1 METSN
6 QTEGSPTPYG
16 EPPQQEYENGQD
28 ALPEEAS
35 SWGWQPKPPLTRA
48 TIPAENAGTDVTP
61 YQATPQPT
69 PMPSAPP
76 TPTVPVPLP
85 FPAPQPTASQQYY
98 SPKVQPIQRPQPASA
113 PTPTPTQPL
122 DPTPLYQPVTQ
133 APALAPAPAPRP
145 APAPTPP
152 APAPTTATAPTSSV
166 APAAPAAVAS
176 TNTPSR
182 RRPILSEETEKA
194 EQLGLTGRAATSYMV
209 SGVRHANKRRNDSL
223 LKLLGLLFL
232 VNLLV
237 IGGFGAW
244 LYNYF
249 VTQVESRM
257 ADFANRPATGG
268 TNGSGSASTR
278 ATLPANAGGA
288 TAVEIKQ
295 LQDNFE
301 KRFSDLKS
309 QLQVAQSR
317 LTEYESAQQQQQ
329 TRVNALSSQMA
340 SAPGNDTSKGA
351 PTEPGAP
358 AVVPGVEFEIPPSSN
373 DLILLKER
381 NRLTGYA
388 DEAIATGAR
397 VPYDRLWE
405 ALEDPRMIKLIHAA
419 RAEILRVQNFYLS
432 GSRIESY
439 TIQVGDYFP
448 ESASLKDSQLRDEQL
463 IELLE
468 KKENPWQ
475 VRMKAA
481 NLLGL
486 RRSRAVGDAL
496 VRAVKYD
503 PNLDVVKEATFSF
516 EQMSGYRA
524 RIFEPASMDAWWT
537 QYNSSPA
544 SNSNAAAPKEATA
557 TASTNGATAKKSAKS
572 APAPTPPPA
581 IEPPPAAPVKEM
593 QPELRLPEWDEAQ
606 EARERADKAV
616 SDQQKAREK
625 QAAAKADTAPAPEPA
640 KKKKKSE

>member
-1 METSN
+1 
-6 QTEGSPTPYG
+6 
-16 EPPQQEYENGQD
+16 
-28 ALPEEAS
+28 
-35 SWGWQPKPPLTRA
+35 
-48 TIPAENAGTDVTP
+48 
-61 YQATPQPT
+61 
-69 PMPSAPP
+69 
-76 TPTVPVPLP
+76 
-85 FPAPQPTASQQYY
+85 
-98 SPKVQPIQRPQPASA
+98 
-113 PTPTPTQPL
+113 
-122 DPTPLYQPVTQ
+122 
-133 APALAPAPAPRP
+133 
-145 APAPTPP
+145 
-152 APAPTTATAPTSSV
+152 
-166 APAAPAAVAS
+166 
-176 TNTPSR
+176 
-182 RRPILSEETEKA
+182 
-194 EQLGLTGRAATSYMV
+194 MV
-209 SGVRHANKRRNDSL
+209 SGVRHANKRRSNSL

-232 VNLLV
+232 VNLLI
-237 IGGFGAW
+237 IGSFGAW

-249 VTQVESRM
+249 VTQVEGRM
-257 ADFANRPATGG
+257 ADFANRPATSGAP
-268 TNGSGSASTR
+268 GSGSASAR

-301 KRFSDLKS
+301 KRFSDLKN

-340 SAPGNDTSKGA
+340 AASGNDGAKGA
-351 PTEPGAP
+351 PAEPAAS
-358 AVVPGVEFEIPPSSN
+358 AVVPGVEFEIPPSAN
-373 DLILLKER
+373 ELILLKER

-397 VPYDRLWE
+397 EPYDRLWE
-405 ALEDPRMIKLIHAA
+405 ALEDPRLIKLIHAA

-448 ESASLKDSQLRDEQL
+448 DNASLKDSQLRDEQL

-537 QYNSSPA
+537 QYNSAPG
-544 SNSNAAAPKEATA
+544 SNSDSAAPKNA
-557 TASTNGATAKKSAKS
+557 TASTNGATAKKNAKP

-593 QPELRLPEWDEAQ
+593 QPELRLPEWDEEQ

-616 SDQQKAREK
+616 ADQQKAREK
-625 QAAAKADTAPAPEPA
+625 KDAEKQAAAAAAKADTAPEPA